1 MKKVFVTG
9 TDTDVGKTIV
19 SAGLCLTWPAHYW
32 KPIQSGYGLKL
43 LDNTQKKKK
52 TNRTNDDVSVKE
64 PLTIKSTP
72 CPIKT
77 HSTESGSVKELLT
90 IKSTPCIIK
99 TDGEVISQYIPK
111 SHIYPSSYTLKKPL
125 SPNQAASLE
134 GISIQMDKIKEPSCS
149 APLIIEGAGGV
160 LVPFNNK
167 QDMTDLMKKFDCPV
181 IIVSRSGLGTLNHT
195 FLTLSCLK
203 AKKIPVLGVIMVGLH
218 HPMNKSDIQKK
229 APVLLELPILQDLS
243 IKNLKKHF
251 QKLQPLMQAKQ
262 A

>member
-32 KPIQSGYGLKL
+32 KPIQSGYGPQILDITQK
-43 LDNTQKKKK
+43 DNTQKKKK
-52 TNRTNDDVSVKE
+52 TNRINDDISVKE
-64 PLTIKSTP
+64 TLTIKSTP
-72 CPIKT
+72 CT
-77 HSTESGSVKELLT
+77 
-90 IKSTPCIIK
+90 IK
-99 TDGEVISQYIPK
+99 TDREVISQYIPK

-149 APLIIEGAGGV
+149 SPLVIEGAGGV

-203 AKKIPVLGVIMVGLH
+203 AKKIPVLGVIMVGPH

-251 QKLQPLMQAKQ
+251 QKLQPLMRAKQ
-262 A
+262 ALY